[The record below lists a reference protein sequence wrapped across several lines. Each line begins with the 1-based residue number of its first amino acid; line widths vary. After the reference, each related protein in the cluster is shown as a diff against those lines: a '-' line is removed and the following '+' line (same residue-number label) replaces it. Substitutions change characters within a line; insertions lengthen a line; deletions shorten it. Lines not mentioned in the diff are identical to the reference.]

1 VAEELRRLSV
11 EAERAKYVAPRL
23 QEEMAAV
30 LADNQL
36 NQQQVITPPPLSVGG
51 VCSPGDW

>member
-1 VAEELRRLSV
+1 M

-36 NQQQVITPPPLSVGG
+36 NQQQMDELRERTAKMQREAEKKAA
-51 VCSPGDW
+51 